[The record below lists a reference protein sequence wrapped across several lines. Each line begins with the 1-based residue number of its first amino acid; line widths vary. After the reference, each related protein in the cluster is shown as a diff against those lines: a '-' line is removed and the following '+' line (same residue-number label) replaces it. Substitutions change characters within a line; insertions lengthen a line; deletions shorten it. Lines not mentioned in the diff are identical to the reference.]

1 MLNAKFKTV
10 LTVGVSLLM
19 LLGWYVMLR
28 PTILGGPTTY
38 LIISGV
44 SMEPTFFDGDL
55 VLVSRQAEYNVGDV
69 IAYGIDDYYLTERYV
84 IHRIVGKTPNREFIT
99 QGDNREDID
108 SWMPVAEQVIGRSFV
123 KVPRVGRVVAFLQA
137 EPWRLA
143 VAAGVAMIL
152 SVVPIGIRRT
162 SLDRRQRRRQ
172 RLLQRRKQRMS
183 W

>member
-1 MLNAKFKTV
+1 MLNAKFKTL

-28 PTILGGPTTY
+28 PTMLGGPTTY
-38 LIISGV
+38 LIISGI

-55 VLVSRQAEYNVGDV
+55 VLVTRQAQYDVGDV
-69 IAYGIDDYYLTERYV
+69 IAYEIDDYYLTERFV
-84 IHRIVGKTPNREFIT
+84 IHRIVGKTPNGEFLT
-99 QGDNREDID
+99 QGDNREDVD
-108 SWMPVAEQVIGRSFV
+108 SWMPVPAQVIGRSFL
-123 KVPRVGRVVAFLQA
+123 KVPKVGRVVAFLQE

-152 SVVPIGIRRT
+152 SVVPIGISST
-162 SLDRRQRRRQ
+162 SQDRRQRRRQ
-172 RLLQRRKQRMS
+172 RLTQRRKQRMS